1 MSSIESGP
9 SPCIAPTVCSTVD
22 SVWSA
27 QALLGEGT
35 LWSVRE
41 QALYWV
47 DILGHQLHRYHPAS
61 QMRDSWGFDEEVSA
75 VAERA
80 QGPGL
85 LLTLRHDF
93 ALFDP
98 GTRRLQRLHRPEPLQ
113 AGNRFNDGKCDA
125 QGRFWA
131 GTMDF
136 ACSASTGALYRYGGG
151 NQCSRMHDGI
161 AVTNGPTWSLDGR
174 TMYFNDTVQGQV
186 LAFDFEPDTGA
197 LGTARPWLKLEADDG
212 YPDGMT
218 TDAAGRVWIAHWGA
232 ACVSCH
238 DPASA
243 TELLRIY
250 LPTSHITNCT
260 FGGADL
266 RTLFITSASTGLSA
280 EQLRDQ
286 PLAGALF
293 SVQLGSPGLP
303 AHCFAG

>member
-1 MSSIESGP
+1 MSNTQ
-9 SPCIAPTVCSTVD
+9 SPASVSAAPAVRGVVR
-22 SVWSA
+22 SVWPA

-47 DILGHQLHRYHPAS
+47 DILGHQLHRFHPDS
-61 QMRDSWGFDEEVSA
+61 QKCDSWPFDEEISA

-80 QGPGL
+80 LDPGL
-85 LLTLRHDF
+85 LVTLRHDF

-98 GTRRLQRLHRPEPLQ
+98 DSSQLQRLHRPEPTL

-125 QGRFWA
+125 RGRFWA

-136 ACSASTGALYRYGGG
+136 ACAAPTGALYRYGGG
-151 NQCSRMHDGI
+151 RHCTRIHGDI

-174 TMYFNDTVQGQV
+174 TMYFNDTVRGQV
-186 LAFDFEPDTGA
+186 LAFDFEPETGTVGVA
-197 LGTARPWLKLEADDG
+197 RQWLQLGIDDG

-218 TDAAGRVWIAHWGA
+218 TDAAGRIWIAHWGA

-238 DPASA
+238 DPVSA
-243 TELLRIY
+243 AELLRIH
-250 LPTSHITNCT
+250 LPTSHITNCA

-266 RTLFITSASTGLSA
+266 RTLFITSARSGLSTQ
-280 EQLRDQ
+280 QLLDQ

-293 SVQLGSPGLP
+293 CVDLEVPGLP
-303 AHCFAG
+303 AHYFAG